1 MSMIDVLR
9 AKAEIAAAQ
18 LKLKQAELAVLLGA
32 GKEPEPEP
40 EPAPCAWLGQA
51 RYGTERQAER
61 ARERTAQLAEDHR
74 DWQRGGKGTGMP
86 ETVQQRPKQFTE
98 DHRAWIGGGPGGKI
112 PQEGQQLMYTNPG
125 GNSPRWFGPEDL

>member
-1 MSMIDVLR
+1 MTMIDVLR

-61 ARERTAQLAEDHR
+61 SRERRAQLAEDHR
-74 DWQRGGKGTGMP
+74 DWIAGGKGTGMP
-86 ETVQQRPKQFTE
+86 EAQSFRYGH
-98 DHRAWIGGGPGGKI
+98 DAGGAGK
-112 PQEGQQLMYTNPG
+112 
-125 GNSPRWFGPEDL
+125 WFGDADR

>member
-1 MSMIDVLR
+1 MTMIDVLR

-61 ARERTAQLAEDHR
+61 SRERTAQLVEDRR
-74 DWQRGGKGTGMP
+74 DWQLGGKGTGMP

-98 DHRAWIGGGPGGKI
+98 DHRAWIGGAGGI
-112 PQEGQQLMYTNPG
+112 TEQQLMYRNRRG
-125 GNSPRWFGPEDL
+125 EGARFFEESDL